1 MTCGTS
7 DDSRLLWA
15 NLGIARGHGNNRA
28 QVKSECD
35 PCQEDTG
42 MEFGRCL
49 GHSDRTWQLSSVM
62 GIEWLG
68 EGDYRCTELLLS
80 MYS

>member
-1 MTCGTS
+1 MTTRDSFGLTS
-7 DDSRLLWA
+7 GLLGSMETTEHK
-15 NLGIARGHGNNRA
+15 LI
-28 QVKSECD
+28 SECD

>member
-1 MTCGTS
+1 MTTRDSFGLTS
-7 DDSRLLWA
+7 GLLV
-15 NLGIARGHGNNRA
+15 GHGN
-28 QVKSECD
+28 ECD